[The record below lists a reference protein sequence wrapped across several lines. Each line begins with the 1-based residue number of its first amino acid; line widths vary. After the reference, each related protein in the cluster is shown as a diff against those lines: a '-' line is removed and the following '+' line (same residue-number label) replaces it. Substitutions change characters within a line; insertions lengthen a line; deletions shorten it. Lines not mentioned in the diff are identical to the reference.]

1 MKTEVQMLNKN
12 NELFSVFSEPHS
24 QEVQLKK
31 ISISLLPWP
40 CKPLSLY
47 YGCAACL
54 TQQSSRGFHQ
64 ASTPPQQHRSLL
76 LSGLSAGAHASGA
89 TAGPPQ
95 GPPCSMQE
103 PPQKFLR
110 CKARPFVCR
119 APSCGI
125 HRAAMSHSL
134 HAGTK
139 AAINLH

>member
-12 NELFSVFSEPHS
+12 NELFSVYSEPCS
-24 QEVQLKK
+24 QEVQLNK
-31 ISISLLPWP
+31 ISISLLPWA
-40 CKPLSLY
+40 CKLLSLC

-64 ASTPPQQHRSLL
+64 ASALPQHRSLF
-76 LSGLSAGAHASGA
+76 LSGLSPEAHMSGA

-110 CKARPFVCR
+110 CKAHPFVCR
-119 APSCGI
+119 APSCRI
-125 HRAAMSHSL
+125 RCRAAMSHTL

-139 AAINLH
+139 AAINPH